1 MRAEHIVTAVDEA
14 DTFVDIMHIYL
25 YIYIY
30 LSCVLSTVFF
40 TVLMNE

>member
-14 DTFVDIMHIYL
+14 DTFIDIMHIYL

-30 LSCVLSTVFF
+30 TSVAFCQLFF
-40 TVLMNE
+40 YSFNE

>member
-40 TVLMNE
+40 YSFNE